1 MGESGPQ
8 APVGGRTAGEA
19 VGVRPGPESRRVLGL
34 PPSRS
39 LGVPSP
45 CPPTRPGHHR
55 VPLPLSNRSGALNHQ
70 DYFTILCFLCL
81 RQLPRVTFCGGIA
94 VSMSVS
100 GGRGGGTLLRH
111 AEARMTTPQLESS
124 LVNEA
129 GLFTNGCVGKARS
142 STAADGFPRSF
153 NPGRGSIW
161 ALAPRVPTSS
171 RYRELSRTEIR
182 QARSNNQLS
191 LQKKSC
197 QQTSLVYKRACPV
210 VSLCVALRVSP
221 PICFLHAPS
230 DSSSLLVKPLR
241 HSLDCTM
248 AAMKKAAMKKAM
260 KAHAPAEAA
269 PAKKTMKKAM
279 KAKK

>member
-1 MGESGPQ
+1 MPPHPARSSQSATSPQ
-8 APVGGRTAGEA
+8 QSQRGTKSPGLFYNTLLPVSSAAP
-19 VGVRPGPESRRVLGL
+19 
-34 PPSRS
+34 
-39 LGVPSP
+39 
-45 CPPTRPGHHR
+45 PGH
-55 VPLPLSNRSGALNHQ
+55 
-70 DYFTILCFLCL
+70 FLWRDCSKYVCQ
-81 RQLPRVTFCGGIA
+81 RWE
-94 VSMSVS
+94 
-100 GGRGGGTLLRH
+100 GGGTLLRH